1 MKTININDKELKLY
15 EGGDDG
21 FIGVE
26 YNSQDFDLQN
36 IFYRNNG
43 LKKEVKAT
51 KIIIDL
57 ENSQILTEKITSSI
71 TPTGDKVDTKINPVF
86 ITSEEDTQIFMEQAK
101 ALLVP
106 ALLNGIVRDMGVTR
120 AVMDL
125 KGKLIKSQPVPIPEN
140 VEKEG

>member
-1 MKTININDKELKLY
+1 MKTININEKEIKLY
-15 EGGDDG
+15 EGEGDN

-26 YNSQDFDLQN
+26 YNSPDFEIDSP
-36 IFYRNNG
+36 FYKNNG
-43 LKKEVKAT
+43 LKKEVRAT

-57 ENSQILTEKITSSI
+57 ENKQILTEKVTSSI

-140 VEKEG
+140 EEKEG